1 MSLFSILIIGFP
13 ELAQKFN
20 QIPEFALA
28 KNITH
33 GKHGRRGM
41 LPLGNLIF
49 GYMLYLPTGRLKRQ
63 RIRGL
68 PFEHALNGF
77 ILLQGYRYRAKTDR
91 KSTRLNSSH
100 VSISY

>member
-1 MSLFSILIIGFP
+1 GRRVRNVTGVQTCALPISILLKSMSLFSILIIGFP

-41 LPLGNLIF
+41 LSLGNLIF
-49 GYMLYLPTGRLKRQ
+49 GYMLYLPTGRLKQ
-63 RIRGL
+63 IG
-68 PFEHALNGF
+68 
-77 ILLQGYRYRAKTDR
+77 RASCR
-91 KSTRLNSSH
+91 EECRLR
-100 VSISY
+100 

>member
-1 MSLFSILIIGFP
+1 
-13 ELAQKFN
+13 
-20 QIPEFALA
+20 
-28 KNITH
+28 
-33 GKHGRRGM
+33 GRRGM

-77 ILLQGYRYRAKTDR
+77 ILLQGYRYRAKTGSNPVVGDNHR
-91 KSTRLNSSH
+91 FSQLLAAQLPARVGQVRPYTSA
-100 VSISY
+100 VSPRSMAAGPVGGVSRVA